1 MDQVH
6 AQDTGS
12 SEDIDLLTLLAAIW
26 ARRGLFALVA
36 SATLGF
42 VLAVGLLLTP
52 VYESEVVVQ
61 VGLVGP
67 NVPIEPPG
75 DILGRL
81 RAEYAIWRGDRP
93 RPRIERVE
101 YLDQRNAPLTLR
113 IVAQGLDAASAQKAA
128 ADAAAALVAAHAQLH
143 ASRLTELE
151 RLYGEMDG
159 VFRSL
164 GEQRR
169 RRQDQRSGGKGELPL
184 WATLSAEAD
193 AQEALPAL
201 AGTLAAF
208 GLQLDTVRDSPTRI
222 TFAADLPLAPAR
234 PSWPV
239 LGLVGALLG
248 LMAATLVV
256 LGMTARTAWLHRHG
270 GPPQ

>member
-1 MDQVH
+1 MNEVQ

-12 SEDIDLLTLLAAIW
+12 PEDIDLLTLVAAIW
-26 ARRGLFALVA
+26 ARRGLFTVVAAAVCGLVLTA
-36 SATLGF
+36 
-42 VLAVGLLLTP
+42 GLLLTP

-67 NVPIEPPG
+67 NAPIEPPG

-93 RPRIERVE
+93 SPRIERVE

-128 ADAAAALVAAHAQLH
+128 ADAAEALVATHAQIH

-151 RLYGEMDG
+151 RLYNELDE
-159 VFRSL
+159 VFRL
-164 GEQRR
+164 LAEQRR
-169 RRQDQRSGGKGELPL
+169 RRDENRSGAKGELPL
-184 WATLSAEAD
+184 WAILSAEAG
-193 AQEALPAL
+193 AQEALPGLTARL
-201 AGTLAAF
+201 AVLGF
-208 GLQLDTVRDSPTRI
+208 ELDTVRDSPTRI
-222 TFAADLPLAPAR
+222 TFSADLPLAPAR